1 MYSEEEDEIDRLLA
15 SMLSEGAAP
24 QQQPRQSSLEP
35 ALQRMA
41 SYQPN
46 QRDAALGE
54 RWRDEEERTL
64 ASLEGGNEYGLGEL
78 LRDVLPGAVGLI
90 GDAATNGG
98 RGIGAIGQQMAGQ
111 AQQHAARD
119 TQRQE
124 ANRDYALK
132 QRSQRENMGS
142 TAFDRDYKLANM
154 LAENERLGLAQGNYG
169 LRGET
174 VRQGGER
181 LNIAKD
187 KHSYDYNPGDQ
198 RAMDVVD
205 ELIAGGM
212 NASARG
218 LPTAALRDRK
228 PVTDREV
235 DHAFAGIEADDNAK
249 KTAKATEARIEAELG
264 LAPKTAAAD
273 ADKAAKVAAAS
284 TDARVN
290 TEAKLAPISAQ
301 TKATET
307 AAATGARLGAEAD
320 ATEEGFL
327 GPLARAE
334 VDPERV
340 RLIARDEKLA
350 KEARDKLGASSGIV
364 SVLND
369 MLDIRKKEAQGLAK
383 PGAARSFFD
392 ANRVQLEGLIAGT
405 NMMGVLNEGD
415 RAAVGSFLGKSA
427 WSPTDLS
434 ALLGGDIKLEQLS
447 GVLDAFMNADRRNAQ
462 NYGFGEFG
470 SAPAKTTRRHVDR
483 PAGGSSAPSSAAPGM
498 VTIRLGGET
507 RQVPAEQAKRLKTI
521 NPSLEV
527 F

>member
-1 MYSEEEDEIDRLLA
+1 MYGEEEDDIDRLLA
-15 SMLSEGAAP
+15 RMLSESGGATPTP
-24 QQQPRQSSLEP
+24 QPQPRQSSLEP
-35 ALQRMA
+35 ALQRMS

-46 QRDAALGE
+46 PRDAALGE

-64 ASLEGGNEYGLGEL
+64 ASLEGGNEYGIGEL

-132 QRSQRENMGS
+132 QRAQRENMGS

-169 LRGET
+169 LRGES

-187 KHSYDYNPGDQ
+187 KHSYDYNPNDQ
-198 RAMDVVD
+198 RGMDVVD

-212 NASARG
+212 NESARG

-235 DHAFAGIEADDNAK
+235 EHAFAGIESDDKAIETSK
-249 KTAKATEARIEAELG
+249 TTAARERTELGFAPQKTAVET
-264 LAPKTAAAD
+264 
-273 ADKAAKVAAAS
+273 DKAAKVAAAS
-284 TDARVN
+284 TGARVK
-290 TEAKLAPISAQ
+290 TEAELSDLSAG
-301 TKATET
+301 TKAKET
-307 AAATGARLGAEAD
+307 AATTGARAAAEGD
-320 ATEEGFL
+320 ATEAGFL

-334 VDPERV
+334 LDPERV
-340 RLIARDEKLA
+340 RLVARDEKMA

-369 MLDIRKKEAQGLAK
+369 MLDIRKQEAQGLAK

-405 NMMGVLNEGD
+405 NQMGVLNEGD
-415 RAAVGSFLGKSA
+415 RAAVGSFLGKSQ
-427 WSPTDLS
+427 WSATDLS
-434 ALLGGDIKLEQLS
+434 ALLGSDIKLEQLS
-447 GVLDAFMNADRRNAQ
+447 GVRDAFMNADRRIAA

-470 SAPAKTTRRHVDR
+470 TAPNKTTRRQPER
-483 PAGGSSAPSSAAPGM
+483 AAAPSSAAPGM
-498 VTIRLGGET
+498 VTIRLNGET
-507 RQVPAEQAKRLKTI
+507 KQVPADQAQRLKVI
-521 NPSLEV
+521 NPSIEV